1 MSLKAWT
8 SLSSQKKVLGIK
20 DNFPAIGS
28 FGSADI
34 NDLFYSGGLM
44 RMFLLSPLPS
54 GDDLL
59 TPCSPQSDGSCS
71 CPRRETAPSPPPGH
85 YVWYRKLVSVVSR
98 ILDNL
103 SLVRQYGSQIL
114 TNQAGPKV
122 HLGLTKII
130 WLEK

>member
-1 MSLKAWT
+1 MRSAA
-8 SLSSQKKVLGIK
+8 IK

-98 ILDNL
+98 ILDNHG
-103 SLVRQYGSQIL
+103 LVRQSGYQPTSDLDYLVRHYINKL
-114 TNQAGPKV
+114 SNQ
-122 HLGLTKII
+122 TKCV
-130 WLEK
+130 